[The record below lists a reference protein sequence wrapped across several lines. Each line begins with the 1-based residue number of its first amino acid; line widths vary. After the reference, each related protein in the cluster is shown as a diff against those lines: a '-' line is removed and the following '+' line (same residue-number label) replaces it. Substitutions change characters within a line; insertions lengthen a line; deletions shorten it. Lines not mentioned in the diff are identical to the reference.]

1 MLPPPGDYRQTC
13 VGSTVQKCVKNTHIF
28 VFRKQEYCR
37 ATRRVGT
44 RAGRRARVGARSDHW
59 ICWRRASLARQRD
72 YWPRSCWTVDIV
84 SGKPPALYS
93 TCRQATHLG
102 TIQHTGYISPSVATS
117 ADRHNTST
125 HDGLPATTLSQTQTP
140 WDELWAQVH
149 QSQTQHEQTP
159 NFTQP
164 PLYPLGCPDQQ
175 AL

>member
-1 MLPPPGDYRQTC
+1 MQMSWNFEMNSI
-13 VGSTVQKCVKNTHIF
+13 STQCTTTEHLVQFWWVLS
-28 VFRKQEYCR
+28 RD
-37 ATRRVGT
+37 ATG
-44 RAGRRARVGARSDHW
+44 GYARWEARSDHW

-72 YWPRSCWTVDIV
+72 YWPRSCWIVDIV

-117 ADRHNTST
+117 TDRHNTST
-125 HDGLPATTLSQTQTP
+125 HEGLPATTLSQTQTP

-164 PLYPLGCPDQQ
+164 PLYPLGCPDPL
-175 AL
+175 A